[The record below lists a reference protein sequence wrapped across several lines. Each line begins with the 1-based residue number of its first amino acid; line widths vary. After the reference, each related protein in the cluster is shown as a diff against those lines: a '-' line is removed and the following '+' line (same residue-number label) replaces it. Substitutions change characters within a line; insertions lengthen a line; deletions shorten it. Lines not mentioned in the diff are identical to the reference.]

1 MLARQPLPLFSF
13 FMESFAPSMKSEEI
27 LDCIFC
33 KIIAGEFGTEFI
45 AQNEHAVAFRDI
57 NPQAKVHILCVPKQH
72 TKNVAELDDPEVL
85 TGLYS
90 LIREVARTQTDG
102 QFRLQFNTGERE
114 GQSVFHTHAHVLSGR
129 ES

>member
-1 MLARQPLPLFSF
+1 MPARQLLPLFNF
-13 FMESFAPSMKSEEI
+13 CMGSFAPSMKSEEN

-33 KIIAGEFGTEFI
+33 KIIAGEFGTEFV

-57 NPQAKVHILCVPKQH
+57 NPQAKVHILCVPRQH
-72 TKNVAELDDPEVL
+72 TKNVAELDDNEVL
-85 TGLYS
+85 SGLFS
-90 LIREVARTQTDG
+90 LIREVAKQQTDG

-114 GQSVFHTHAHVLSGR
+114 GQSVFHSHAHILSAR